1 MSYTQS
7 IVTEIRRKTS
17 GGFETPVKL
26 GADQRFVSALL
37 NSHNNNLEEQSILG
51 VDCLETSW
59 SVNDIDYVTKKF
71 YNGDLTSVSNKGYY
85 ILFITDYTNSE
96 ATADYYFESD
106 GIYFP
111 VYETSGASFDEN
123 SDGNFAL
130 LCDKR
135 EIYSFD
141 EDGQSLKVNPSFRVM
156 RKEVLCLRT
165 DLSNTSDEQINSD
178 VLISEKV
185 ITRKIGDDG
194 KTFTRTIITNHLSD

>member
-7 IVTEIRRKTS
+7 IVTEIRQKTS

-26 GADQRFVSALL
+26 GANQRFVSALL

-59 SVNDIDYVTKKF
+59 SVNDVDYITKKF
-71 YNGDLTSVSNKGYY
+71 YNGDLTSVSNNGYY

-96 ATADYYFESD
+96 ATADYYFESG

-111 VYETSGASFDEN
+111 VYETSGVNFDEN
-123 SDGNFAL
+123 SDGSLTL
-130 LCDKR
+130 LCDKQ
-135 EIYSFD
+135 EICSFD
-141 EDGQSLKVNPSFRVM
+141 EGGQSLKVNPSFRVM

-165 DLSNTSDEQINSD
+165 DLSNTSDEQSSSD

-185 ITRKIGDDG
+185 ITRRISDDG
-194 KTFTRTIITNHLSD
+194 KTFTRTAIINHLSD

>member
-71 YNGDLTSVSNKGYY
+71 YNGDLTSVSNNGYY

-96 ATADYYFESD
+96 ATADYYFEND

-111 VYETSGASFDEN
+111 VYETSGASFNEN
-123 SDGNFAL
+123 SDGSFAL

-165 DLSNTSDEQINSD
+165 DLSNTSDEQSNSD

-185 ITRKIGDDG
+185 IARSISDDG

>member
-1 MSYTQS
+1 MLTN
-7 IVTEIRRKTS
+7 
-17 GGFETPVKL
+17 
-26 GADQRFVSALL
+26 DLL
-37 NSHNNNLEEQSILG
+37 VCYCNSHNNNLEEQSILG

-59 SVNDIDYVTKKF
+59 SVNNIDYVTKKF
-71 YNGDLTSVSNKGYY
+71 YNGDLASVSNNGYY

-96 ATADYYFESD
+96 ATADYYFEND

-123 SDGNFAL
+123 SDGSFAL

-141 EDGQSLKVNPSFRVM
+141 EDGQSLKVNPSFKVM

-165 DLSNTSDEQINSD
+165 DLSNTSDEQSNSD

-185 ITRKIGDDG
+185 IARRVSDDG

>member
-26 GADQRFVSALL
+26 GANQRFVGALL

-59 SVNDIDYVTKKF
+59 SVNDVDYVTKKF
-71 YNGDLTSVSNKGYY
+71 YNGDLTSVSNNGYY

-96 ATADYYFESD
+96 ATADYYFED
-106 GIYFP
+106 GGIYFP
-111 VYETSGASFDEN
+111 VYETSGMRFNAN
-123 SDGNFAL
+123 QDGSLAL
-130 LCDKR
+130 LGDKQ
-135 EIYSFD
+135 EIYLFD

-165 DLSNTSDEQINSD
+165 DLSNTSDEQSSSD

-185 ITRKIGDDG
+185 ITRKISDDG
-194 KTFTRTIITNHLSD
+194 KIFTKTAITNHLGD

>member
-71 YNGDLTSVSNKGYY
+71 YNGDLTSVSNNGYY

-96 ATADYYFESD
+96 ATADYYFEND

-111 VYETSGASFDEN
+111 VYETSGASFDEK
-123 SDGNFAL
+123 SDGSFAL

-185 ITRKIGDDG
+185 IARSISDDG

>member
-17 GGFETPVKL
+17 GDFETPVKL
-26 GADQRFVSALL
+26 GANQRFVSALL

-59 SVNDIDYVTKKF
+59 SVNDVDYVTKKF
-71 YNGDLTSVSNKGYY
+71 YNGDLTSVSNNGYY

-96 ATADYYFESD
+96 ITADYYFEGD

-111 VYETSGASFDEN
+111 VYDTSGASFDEN
-123 SDGNFAL
+123 SDGSFAL
-130 LCDKR
+130 LCDEP

-141 EDGQSLKVNPSFRVM
+141 EDEQSLKINPSFRVM

-165 DLSNTSDEQINSD
+165 DLSNTSDEQSSSD

-185 ITRKIGDDG
+185 IARKISDDG
-194 KTFTRTIITNHLSD
+194 KTFTKTAITNHLSD